1 MHGYTVDELLE
12 QPASIFAPP
21 ASRQHNRR
29 AFSVEGPESF
39 PSWERESVNMR
50 KDGTEFAVKL
60 ISNPICDDQETSI
73 GRVTVCEDITECK
86 CAEAALLS
94 AHHEL
99 QEKNRQL
106 QELNA
111 SKDKFFSIISH
122 DLRSPFTS
130 LLGFAQLLDANAR
143 TYSRDDIQ
151 HKARRLLV
159 SAERLYAL
167 LENLLTW
174 SRLQRGAMKYQP
186 QTLLLRE
193 IVIQNLDLFQAKS
206 EEKGVALY
214 NHIAPATKVYAD
226 ELMLDTILRNL
237 LSNAL
242 KFTASGGSIT
252 ISSEQDG
259 VLLYV
264 AVADTGVGMNPATMD
279 TLFGEDTQHTSP
291 GTAGERGTGLG
302 LLLCKELV
310 HKNGGTI
317 RIDSQEG
324 QGTTFT
330 CSFPM
335 SSPY

>member
-1 MHGYTVDELLE
+1 
-12 QPASIFAPP
+12 
-21 ASRQHNRR
+21 
-29 AFSVEGPESF
+29 
-39 PSWERESVNMR
+39 
-50 KDGTEFAVKL
+50 
-60 ISNPICDDQETSI
+60 
-73 GRVTVCEDITECK
+73 
-86 CAEAALLS
+86 
-94 AHHEL
+94 
-99 QEKNRQL
+99 
-106 QELNA
+106 
-111 SKDKFFSIISH
+111 
-122 DLRSPFTS
+122 LRSPFTS

-174 SRLQRGAMKYQP
+174 SRLQHGAMKYQP

-264 AVADTGVGMNPATMD
+264 AVADTGVGMNAATMD

-330 CSFPM
+330 CSFPI
-335 SSPY
+335 SSPH